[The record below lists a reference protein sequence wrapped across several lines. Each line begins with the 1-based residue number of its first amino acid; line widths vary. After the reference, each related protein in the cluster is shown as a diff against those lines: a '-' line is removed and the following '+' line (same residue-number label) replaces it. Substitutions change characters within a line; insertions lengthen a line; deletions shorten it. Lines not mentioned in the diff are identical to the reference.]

1 MHPNVVLK
9 DAYEAIREWSYD
21 HIITDPP
28 YDTQP
33 DVDYLRRYCLGTI
46 VLFCDPLRRPATTP
60 DEILFWIKTPSTKNT
75 AKRCSRFVE
84 EICVYLGTPSVF
96 NRQHWSIMTGVFHDT
111 LIEPTIHPWQKP
123 RSLMEK
129 LIRIYTNE
137 GQTILDPY
145 AGSGT
150 TLYAAGLCLRKS
162 QGCDTDPKW
171 GHRITP

>member
-1 MHPNVVLK
+1 MHPDVRLGYAY
-9 DAYEAIREWSYD
+9 DAVREWSYD

-28 YDTQP
+28 YDSQP
-33 DVDYLRRYCLGTI
+33 DVDHLRRFCRGTI
-46 VLFCDPLRRPATTP
+46 ILFCDPMRRPAVDP

-75 AKRCSRFVE
+75 SKRCSRFVE
-84 EICVYLGTPSVF
+84 EIFVYHGNSTVF
-96 NRQHWSIMTGVFHDT
+96 NRQHWSVMTGGFFDT

-137 GQTILDPY
+137 GQTVLDPY

-150 TLYAAGLCLRKS
+150 TLYAVEQCQRKS
-162 QGCDTDPKW
+162 LGCDTDPKW
-171 GHRITP
+171 GKANAE